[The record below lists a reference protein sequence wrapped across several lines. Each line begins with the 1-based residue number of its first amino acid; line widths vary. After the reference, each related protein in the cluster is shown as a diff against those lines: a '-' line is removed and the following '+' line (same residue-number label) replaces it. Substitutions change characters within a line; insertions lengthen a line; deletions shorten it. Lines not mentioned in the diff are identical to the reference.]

1 MAMSTTRGGRQ
12 KGEKKGFQWY
22 ECPLCRS
29 QVTRRKS
36 KQIDGR
42 KAGEKVRVCKTHNHT
57 G

>member
-42 KAGEKVRVCKTHNHT
+42 KAGEKVRVCKTHNNT